1 MTSFESLAGTWCM
14 DRWDEGGWNIDPHR
28 HGRLTAIVY
37 LRKNGLYK
45 TDIPDAL

>member
-14 DRWDEGGWNIDPHR
+14 DRWDEGGWDTDPHR
-28 HGRLTAIVY
+28 HGRFTAIVD
-37 LRKNGLYK
+37 LRENGLYK